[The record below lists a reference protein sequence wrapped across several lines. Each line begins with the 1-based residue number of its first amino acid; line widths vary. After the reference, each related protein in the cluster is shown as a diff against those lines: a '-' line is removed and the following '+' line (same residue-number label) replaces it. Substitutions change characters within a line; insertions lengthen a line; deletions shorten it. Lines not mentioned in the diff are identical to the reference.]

1 MYFIVGSGFLRKI
14 KLYAIVLCE
23 RKRYAKDKNS
33 MIKFID
39 SLASIDNYDD
49 YIIEEEVGEKE
60 FEEIAETENFIG

>member
-1 MYFIVGSGFLRKI
+1 MRKI
-14 KLYAIVLCE
+14 KLYVIVLCE

-60 FEEIAETENFIG
+60 FEEIVETENFIG

>member
-1 MYFIVGSGFLRKI
+1 MRKI
-14 KLYAIVLCE
+14 KLYVIVLCE

-49 YIIEEEVGEKE
+49 YICEEEVGEKE
-60 FEEIAETENFIG
+60 FEEIIETENFIG

>member
-1 MYFIVGSGFLRKI
+1 MRKI
-14 KLYAIVLCE
+14 KLYVIVLCE

-49 YIIEEEVGEKE
+49 YILEEEVGEKE
-60 FEEIAETENFIG
+60 FEEIVETENFIG

>member
-1 MYFIVGSGFLRKI
+1 MRKI
-14 KLYAIVLCE
+14 KLYVIILCE

-49 YIIEEEVGEKE
+49 YIVEEEVGEKE